1 MCSDPLLTPAT
12 FMGSNLEGGG
22 VMSPASP
29 LEEARRRLDA
39 LATQPPSPEQPEARL
54 TSRRALRGH
63 LELLWPTE

>member
-1 MCSDPLLTPAT
+1 
-12 FMGSNLEGGG
+12 
-22 VMSPASP
+22 MSPASP

-63 LELLWPTE
+63 LELLWPTK